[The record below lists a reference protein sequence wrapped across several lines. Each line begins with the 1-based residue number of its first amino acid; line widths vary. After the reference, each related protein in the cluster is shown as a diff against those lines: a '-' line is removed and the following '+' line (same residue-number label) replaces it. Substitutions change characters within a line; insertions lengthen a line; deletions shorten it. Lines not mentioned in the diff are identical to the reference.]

1 MKRKFI
7 NGLLLVAM
15 LFASMSAFVSC
26 KDTDGDNYADMQ
38 GKLADQNQ
46 SLRDYIDGAKT
57 ALQAQLDELRAAHKA
72 DSLIIAGK
80 ISELEGKISELEEKL
95 AAIKQCNCAEK
106 WAAYELTI
114 TNLNNT
120 ITNLQ
125 SQIDDLK
132 AQDALLV
139 SRIEAIESQ
148 LPALDDRIAAIE
160 GDYVKH
166 SEIADFATKQ
176 ALADSIAKVVTD
188 LTSLINQAQATAD
201 AAKTAADAAQ
211 ADATQALTDAAAA
224 KAAADAAQADA
235 TQALADAAAA
245 KAAADAAQAA
255 ANIAQTD
262 ATQALADAAAAKAAA
277 DAAQADATAAKA
289 AADAAQ
295 AAADAAQ
302 ATADAAKSLADE
314 NKSRI
319 DDLETKVSN
328 LADRVGVLETEMADV
343 QQKAADALAQAD
355 LALALAKADSVRI
368 DELTARVN
376 ANEDSIA
383 DLKARM
389 TDAENRI
396 TTAENNIAAAQALAQ
411 QAYDLACEANNAAIE
426 ALVLAQTANDKADA
440 ALDSAAQAND
450 KAEAALDSA
459 ALVKAKADLLETRL
473 GDLETLVSE
482 KVAELQSEINA
493 LNDALNDLLD
503 KFKESLL
510 NQISG
515 IILQGTYN
523 SVTGSGALPL
533 DVRSMILA
541 AFHGTSTQTINFP
554 TPKAEAYVY
563 PTKALTEKDFEMLE
577 GVQKTQIASGQIL
590 IQNDAAEGNAGTL
603 YLTVNPNT
611 VDFSGVNFSLV
622 NSQDKVSPMTLGAL
636 KASDATLSFGYTRA
650 AQNGFYEAPVTLTK
664 ECIGKVGARL
674 DLTKSDIKQIAEG
687 MIQSLKNVKNGND
700 VDFNFLNVYNTF
712 LRAADDIWDAQ
723 GVKAAWTN
731 VNGDAQSVVSQY
743 NLLATSVKPL
753 SYNFLKGYN
762 VKDIPTIDP
771 ISFNVDMDIDDAHW
785 EPINWPSVTM
795 YVWVVYVPVNGVNTV
810 VGVYDTEAAAQAKAA
825 EYSGATIEKMKF
837 TVDGMADLTAKID
850 SWGKKVSTD
859 NVQDLID
866 QIKGQVDSNVDR
878 VINKINSKVIANLNK
893 IINKVNKYLDNA
905 NYYIQPNMYYIND
918 KGSFQILS
926 THKFIPC
933 VFQGTEAPLF
943 PTSLTAEIFAPAY
956 KKFVAVTNVYKPDMT
971 ASAQSGDATCLN
983 ALKSTNSGSTMFN
996 EVFDGTK
1003 MGVVFKP
1010 AAKGLVYEI
1019 AYTAVDYQG
1028 QVACQK
1034 FYVYTK

>member
-15 LFASMSAFVSC
+15 VFASMSAFVSC

-38 GKLADQNQ
+38 GKLADQNK
-46 SLRDYIDGAKT
+46 SLRDYIGDVEA
-57 ALQAQLDELRAAHKA
+57 ALQAQLDALKAAHQA
-72 DSLIIAGK
+72 DSTAFADK
-80 ISELEGKISELEEKL
+80 IKELEAAI
-95 AAIKQCNCAEK
+95 AAIKQCNCGPK
-106 WAAYELTI
+106 WEALAI
-114 TNLNNT
+114 T

-125 SQIDDLK
+125 
-132 AQDALLV
+132 AQDSILQDG
-139 SRIEAIESQ
+139 IDAINAQ
-148 LPALDDRIAAIE
+148 LPGIINRITEIE
-160 GDYVKH
+160 NDYVKH
-166 SEIADFATKQ
+166 DEIANFATKQ
-176 ALADSIAKVVTD
+176 ELADSIAK
-188 LTSLINQAQATAD
+188 LTGLINIAQATAD
-201 AAKTAADAAQ
+201 AAKTAADNAQ
-211 ADATQALTDAAAA
+211 
-224 KAAADAAQADA
+224 AAADAAQADA

-255 ANIAQTD
+255 ADAAQTD

-277 DAAQADATAAKA
+277 DAAQA

-302 ATADAAKSLADE
+302 DLANE
-314 NKSRI
+314 NKTRI
-319 DDLETKVSN
+319 DALESTVSDLTNRVGALETRMDAVEAK
-328 LADRVGVLETEMADV
+328 ADS
-343 QQKAADALAQAD
+343 ALAQAN
-355 LALALAKADSVRI
+355 LAYELAKADSI
-368 DELTARVN
+368 LIENLLSRVET
-376 ANEDSIA
+376 NESNIS
-383 DLKARM
+383 DLQTRM
-389 TDAENRI
+389 TDAENRL
-396 TTAENNIAAAQALAQ
+396 TTAEQNIEAAQALAEE
-411 QAYDLACEANNAAIE
+411 ADSIAKEANEKAI
-426 ALVLAQTANDKADA
+426 A
-440 ALDSAAQAND
+440 ALDSVD
-450 KAEAALDSA
+450 VLS
-459 ALVKAKADLLETRL
+459 TRI
-473 GDLETLVSE
+473 GELETL
-482 KVAELQSEINA
+482 LQTEVDNLQNQIDD
-493 LNDALNDLLD
+493 LNDALDDLLD

-541 AFHGTSTQTINFP
+541 AFHGTSTQTVNFP

-577 GVQKTQIASGQIL
+577 GVQKIQIASGQIL

>member
-15 LFASMSAFVSC
+15 VFASMSAFVSC

-38 GKLADQNQ
+38 GKLADQNK
-46 SLRDYIDGAKT
+46 SLRDYIGDVEA
-57 ALQAQLDELRAAHKA
+57 ALQAQLDALKAAHQA
-72 DSLIIAGK
+72 DSTAFADK
-80 ISELEGKISELEEKL
+80 IKELEAAI
-95 AAIKQCNCAEK
+95 AAIKQCDCGPK
-106 WAAYELTI
+106 WEALAT
-114 TNLNNT
+114 T

-125 SQIDDLK
+125 
-132 AQDALLV
+132 AQDSILQDG
-139 SRIEAIESQ
+139 IDAINAQ
-148 LPALDDRIAAIE
+148 LPGIINRIKEIE
-160 GDYVKH
+160 DDYVKH
-166 SEIADFATKQ
+166 DEIANFATKQ
-176 ALADSIAKVVTD
+176 ELADSIAK
-188 LTSLINQAQATAD
+188 LTGLIHTAQATAD
-201 AAKTAADAAQ
+201 AAGIAADSAWN
-211 ADATQALTDAAAA
+211 AA
-224 KAAADAAQADA
+224 K
-235 TQALADAAAA
+235 
-245 KAAADAAQAA
+245 
-255 ANIAQTD
+255 N
-262 ATQALADAAAAKAAA
+262 
-277 DAAQADATAAKA
+277 
-289 AADAAQ
+289 AQ
-295 AAADAAQ
+295 AAADSAWIAAKNAQ
-302 ATADAAKSLADE
+302 AAADSAQVDATKALQDAQDAKKVADAAQKLAKE
-314 NKSRI
+314 NKGRI
-319 DDLETKVSN
+319 DTLESTVTDLT
-328 LADRVGVLETEMADV
+328 DRVGALETRMYAVEAKADS
-343 QQKAADALAQAD
+343 ALAQAN
-355 LALALAKADSVRI
+355 LAYELAKADSI
-368 DELTARVN
+368 LIENLLSRVET
-376 ANEDSIA
+376 NESNIS
-383 DLKARM
+383 DLQTSM
-389 TDAENRI
+389 TEAENRL
-396 TTAENNIAAAQALAQ
+396 TTAEHNIEAAQALAE
-411 QAYDLACEANNAAIE
+411 EADSIAKEATEKAI
-426 ALVLAQTANDKADA
+426 A
-440 ALDSAAQAND
+440 ALDSVD
-450 KAEAALDSA
+450 VLSTRVGE
-459 ALVKAKADLLETRL
+459 VETLLETEV
-473 GDLETLVSE
+473 DN
-482 KVAELQSEINA
+482 LQDQIDD

-563 PTKALTEKDFEMLE
+563 PTRALTEKDFEMLE

-650 AQNGFYEAPVTLTK
+650 AKNGFYEAPVTLTK

-771 ISFNVDMDIDDAHW
+771 ISFNVEMEIDSAHW